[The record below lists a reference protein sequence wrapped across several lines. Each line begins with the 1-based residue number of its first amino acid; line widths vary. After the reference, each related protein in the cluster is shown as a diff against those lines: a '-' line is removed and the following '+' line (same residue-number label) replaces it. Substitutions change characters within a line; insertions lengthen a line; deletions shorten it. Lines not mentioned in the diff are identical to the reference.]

1 MSTETTPRP
10 TEATAV
16 HYLTFGSGH
25 TRTLGGVRVD
35 PDGVVR
41 VETTPDENPRALV
54 FDVFGVRWSDLYDA
68 DTMVWHSEGGW
79 EYYPRGVVA
88 TLSRGA
94 DGFPVLTATVPWV
107 MP

>member
-1 MSTETTPRP
+1 MSTETAPHP
-10 TEATAV
+10 TEATTV

-25 TRTLGGVRVD
+25 TRTLGDIRID

-41 VETTPDENPRALV
+41 VESTPDENPRALV
-54 FDVFGVRWSDLYDA
+54 IEVFGVRWSDLYDA
-68 DTMVWHSEGGW
+68 ATMVWHSEGGW

-94 DGFPVLTATVPWV
+94 DGYPLLVGATA
-107 MP
+107 